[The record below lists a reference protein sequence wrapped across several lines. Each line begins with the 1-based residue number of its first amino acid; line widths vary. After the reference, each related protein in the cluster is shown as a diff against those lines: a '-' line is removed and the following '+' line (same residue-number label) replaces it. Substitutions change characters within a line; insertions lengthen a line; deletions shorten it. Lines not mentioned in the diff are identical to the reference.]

1 MSYRLYVR
9 SVSGFA
15 AVEQQSNERRYSW
28 ALLDSAGHCQAGGE
42 ADSQDDIEQTL
53 AQNATEHSLLIGL
66 IPGDEAAFCL
76 ANIPAKQ
83 QRFIAQALPYAVEE
97 QLAQDIET
105 LHLALGNGGNQ
116 GYRVAA
122 IDRERMNNW
131 FSVFSGWRDL
141 TLSGIYAD
149 ASLLSPEADGWSAC
163 VDGEVTMLLGP
174 AGEWLSVQTTNLSMF
189 LQTLAVPGGGEA
201 IALTLYVK
209 GHVGDEL
216 VLLIANSV
224 AQDKIKITT
233 EHFECLPV
241 ELLALSHQRQSA
253 GAINLCQDNFA
264 AGPAKKSASAPWRS
278 LILVAAAWL
287 VLQLCLETGFGWYY
301 QHQADNLDAQ
311 AMSVY
316 RQAFPDDLR
325 THPGNVRRVVEGQLR
340 QNADSGPSL
349 NFITLMKFTG
359 EQYAAVS
366 SGNGIRFNSLN
377 YNQARGELVVDLRAD
392 SYDLMSRLRNGLA
405 AQGLDAQIGSVVNEA
420 GEIRGRLTVSG
431 G

>member
-1 MSYRLYVR
+1 
-9 SVSGFA
+9 
-15 AVEQQSNERRYSW
+15 
-28 ALLDSAGHCQAGGE
+28 
-42 ADSQDDIEQTL
+42 
-53 AQNATEHSLLIGL
+53 
-66 IPGDEAAFCL
+66 
-76 ANIPAKQ
+76 
-83 QRFIAQALPYAVEE
+83 
-97 QLAQDIET
+97 
-105 LHLALGNGGNQ
+105 
-116 GYRVAA
+116 
-122 IDRERMNNW
+122 
-131 FSVFSGWRDL
+131 
-141 TLSGIYAD
+141 
-149 ASLLSPEADGWSAC
+149 
-163 VDGEVTMLLGP
+163 MLLGP

-366 SGNGIRFNSLN
+366 GGNGIRFNSLN

-405 AQGLDAQIGSVVNEA
+405 AQGLEAQIGSVVNEA